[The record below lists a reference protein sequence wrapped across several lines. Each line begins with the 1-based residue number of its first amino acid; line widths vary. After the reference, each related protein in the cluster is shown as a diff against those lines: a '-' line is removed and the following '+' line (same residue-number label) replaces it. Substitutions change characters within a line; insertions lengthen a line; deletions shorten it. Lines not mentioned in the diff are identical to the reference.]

1 MGVFR
6 MDVPQINGKANVL
19 DLGVWPGIDGF
30 SYRLL
35 GDHMG
40 LGLEVTV
47 DGRQNHFGVPRASA
61 RRTNRRKSNPIMVGP
76 LTCPELATLPGSE
89 SYLYITHFSYVSGFD
104 FAILQNGEVQ
114 IGTIQTVKN
123 CLMVF
128 LQKIPGDPEQHKIA
142 TIITPGSA
150 LGTEVVIVSNSV
162 LHGFRYVFFMELKAN
177 KVPIYD
183 SLKSSSINQVKTG
196 GEFIQRADSVQLD
209 NFF

>member
-1 MGVFR
+1 MGR

-114 IGTIQTVKN
+114 I
-123 CLMVF
+123 
-128 LQKIPGDPEQHKIA
+128 A